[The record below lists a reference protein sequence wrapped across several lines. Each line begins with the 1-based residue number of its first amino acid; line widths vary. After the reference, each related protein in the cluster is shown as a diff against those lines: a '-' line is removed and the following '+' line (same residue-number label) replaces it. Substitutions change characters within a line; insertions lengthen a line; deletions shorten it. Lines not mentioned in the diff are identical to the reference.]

1 MRYVTH
7 YEEYPIYEAAEGG
20 YYYSGNKV
28 VESERLSKHKC
39 KKILDEIWE
48 DCKQY
53 NLAWYGAE
61 VPETDK
67 DEHGNRIY
75 PWVRINMGDGIR
87 IVKGS
92 RYIGE
97 GESYIIER
105 CKGSETKGW
114 HPYC

>member
-7 YEEYPIYEAAEGG
+7 YEEYPIYEPAEGG
-20 YYYSGNKV
+20 YYYAGNKV

-39 KKILDEIWE
+39 KKVLDEIWE
-48 DCKQY
+48 DCKRY
-53 NLAWYGAE
+53 NLEWFGAE
-61 VPETDK
+61 EPEYEDK
-67 DEHGNRIY
+67 RGNKIY
-75 PWVRINMGDGIR
+75 AWRRVKNNWYNGIF
-87 IVKGS
+87 KGS

-105 CKGSETKGW
+105 HKGSETKGW